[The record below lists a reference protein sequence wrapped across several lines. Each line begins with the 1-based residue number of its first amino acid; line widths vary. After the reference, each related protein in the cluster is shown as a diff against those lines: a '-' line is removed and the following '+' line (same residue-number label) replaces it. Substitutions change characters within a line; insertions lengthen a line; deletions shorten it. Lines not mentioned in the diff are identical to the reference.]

1 MKKEFRA
8 HPLMIVSLMRPF
20 LFVLVLP
27 VLKGVVQY
35 IVSSE
40 VTGVLTLEIILF
52 AAIVFFAAVRCAA
65 FRLVCGERA
74 VTVKSGVIFRTS
86 SVMSISKLS
95 SVQTVQNPAD
105 AVLGAVTYRINTEAG
120 RRGKA
125 DFEFKL
131 SRRDSAEVSKRL
143 YGAENPTAV
152 RFSVIKV
159 AMMAATTSSAVTG
172 MIVAVPVINR
182 AGKLLGVAL
191 DRMLFDEINEVSG
204 EIQSYFPPVV
214 NTISLIFLL
223 AYAVAFVYSFI
234 KYINFSL
241 FLERDKLE
249 VRSGFFV
256 RSRTSFKK
264 ESVND
269 VLIDQTPL
277 MRIFRRYA
285 MKVSVGGYGGAKGD
299 AAVIVPSGRHGEIKR
314 QFSIYFPFLAPDGR
328 LLHPTRGRNSRARF
342 LYFPAVY
349 FLITAGISL
358 VLALIFPDFGRLI
371 LFLMAVV
378 ECVVLYYAYL
388 SIFEYRFGKLSLG
401 RNVYARSVKIFNT
414 CELYCPADR
423 VGEIRLTR
431 TPPDIRRGTC
441 KTRVTVRSEG
451 ADSIRVRN
459 LDYEELKREIAEHYG
474 IEV

>member
-35 IVSSE
+35 IVSRE

-52 AAIVFFAAVRCAA
+52 AAIVFLAAVRCAA
-65 FRLVCGERA
+65 FRLVCGDRT

-105 AVLGAVTYRINTEAG
+105 AVFGAVTYRINTEAG

-269 VLIDQTPL
+269 VIIDQTPL

-285 MKVSVGGYGGAKGD
+285 MKVRVGGYGGARGD

-314 QFSIYFPFLAPDGR
+314 QFSMYFPFLAPDGR
-328 LLHPTRGRNSRARF
+328 LLHPVRGGNSRGRF
-342 LYFPAVY
+342 LFFPTVY
-349 FLITAGISL
+349 FIATATVSL

-371 LFLMAVV
+371 LFLMAVT
-378 ECVVLYYAYL
+378 ECVVLYYGYL
-388 SIFEYRFGKLSLG
+388 SVFEYRYGKLRLG
-401 RNVYARSVKIFNT
+401 RNVYAHSVRLFNT

-441 KTRVTVRSEG
+441 KARVTVRSES

-459 LDYEELKREIAEHYG
+459 LDYEEVKREIAEHYG